1 LWNASLMSEA
11 PASEQPD
18 GLDWSR
24 VSRFSRD
31 KPQVNYPGSQEAT
44 SAASFLE
51 YAAWLFAGLVVIVG
65 VVLVIYSDPLLDR
78 MDVPFFMRHPYAV
91 TGIVFAVIGSIQM
104 MAVVMLANFVKAMM
118 AFNAMAGAFFQAF
131 AEASD
136 ETKSSGSDAQVEDT
150 QTPQDGPPK
159 PTLSNSKL
167 GTPSAHG
174 NVPAWYPDPY
184 GGSVRWWDGEKW
196 AGV

>member
-1 LWNASLMSEA
+1 MSET

-159 PTLSNSKL
+159 PTLTNSKL